1 MSKSLLLLIALA
13 AFGWQEP
20 VTLTAG
26 QPVERQIATGE
37 SHAYQVTLTAGQFVR
52 VRLQPRNMDGV
63 LSLSGPSGTA
73 PIQMNAAPPDE
84 EESLSLEVAVAGVY
98 RFVVRG
104 SRTPAPPGTY
114 RIEAIVQSAATP
126 ADRKRIAAE
135 GLMLEAGELAKQRAA
150 TAPQTI
156 AKLEQAASLWREIGE
171 LSFVGHTML
180 AIGSVH
186 ATINRPDKA
195 VEFFEQALASYV
207 EAKNRTAEAE
217 ALFRLGSTFGNI
229 GQTERSIH
237 YFERE
242 LAVYQALKDRNAVGR
257 VLGNLG
263 LANLMLARNGKA
275 LEYLAPALE
284 IARESKNL
292 RNEGRWL
299 STLGSIY
306 FRMSRYEKA
315 IEYHEQALPVLRAA
329 KHTLGEAD
337 AFMALSYAYT
347 ELGRGEKALANCE
360 QAIALFREAK
370 YRIGEGNT
378 LVAMGNV
385 HSRQQEFEKALQVY
399 EQALV
404 IFREIKNRQGEGTAL
419 NNIGS
424 MHAKLGRDEKA
435 IEYLEQGRVIGR
447 ELKNRR
453 SEAFALAELGGAQHR
468 LGREGAID
476 TLTQGLA
483 LAREIGEPTAEVRA
497 LGSLAKAEFER
508 GNTDRAHVLIGEAL
522 GKAEALRSD
531 GLSPESRA
539 GFLATSQRLYQFNTD
554 LLMNRHRSEPTKGF
568 DAMAVESSER
578 QRARSLLELLAE
590 ARADLRQGVD
600 PALVERER
608 ELGQKLNEK
617 AAGLM
622 QARQPQQV
630 EALKREI
637 GQLENDYERTQ
648 AAIRKSSP
656 RYAALTQPQ
665 PLKFKEI
672 QQQLDADTLLLEYAL
687 GEQRS
692 HLWAITRDSLASY
705 ELPKGAEIQRSA
717 MNVYDLLT
725 ARSAVNRSETALRRR
740 ARIAEAEAKL
750 PAAAQELSRTL
761 LAPVADQLGNKRLV
775 IVADG
780 ALQYVPFGMLPDPA
794 TRGQGDAATR
804 RSGEPRRADLVP
816 LIVRHEII
824 NLPSA
829 SALAVQRRELAGRA
843 PAPKMLAVIA
853 DPVFDRVDA
862 RFKAPAAPEEVEKAS
877 SALLAMADSRSV
889 EQLAEK
895 SGPQGGVATRRL
907 TIPRLPYTRQEA
919 TRLLAL
925 APKGASF
932 GAIDFQAS
940 RETVL
945 KAGLDQYRYVHFAT
959 HGLMDAERPGLSAL
973 VLSLVD
979 ENGRPQNGFL
989 RTNDIY
995 NMKLPADLVVL
1006 SACQTGLGKEIRG
1019 EGMIGLTRGFMYAGA
1034 ARVVVS
1040 LWNVNDQATADLMT
1054 KFYEKMLARGERPA
1068 AALRAA
1074 QVEMWKQ
1081 KQWQAPYYWAA
1092 FVIQGEWK

>member
-1 MSKSLLLLIALA
+1 MSKSLLLLIVLA
-13 AFGWQEP
+13 AFGWQAP
-20 VTLTAG
+20 ATLTAG

-37 SHAYQVTLTAGQFVR
+37 SHAYQMTLAAGQFVN
-52 VRLQPRNMDGV
+52 VRLQPRNMDAV
-63 LSLSGPSGTA
+63 LSLSGPAGTA
-73 PIQMNAAPPDE
+73 PIQMNGAPPDE
-84 EESLSLEVAVAGVY
+84 EESLSIEVAVAGVY

-104 SRTPAPPGTY
+104 SLTPAPPGTY
-114 RIEAIVQSAATP
+114 RIEAIVRSAATP

-156 AKLEQAASLWREIGE
+156 AKLEQAASLWRELGE
-171 LSFVGHTML
+171 LSFVGHAML

-186 ATINRPDKA
+186 ATSNRPDKA
-195 VEFFEQALASYV
+195 VEFFEQALATYV

-229 GQTERSIH
+229 GQTERAIH

-242 LAVYQALKDRNAVGR
+242 LAVYQALNDRIAAGR

-263 LANLMLARNGKA
+263 LANLMLSRNAKA
-275 LEYLAPALE
+275 LEYLTPALE
-284 IARESKNL
+284 IARESKNP

-315 IEYHEQALPVLRAA
+315 IDYHEQALPVLRAA
-329 KHTLGEAD
+329 KQTLGEAD
-337 AFMALSYAYT
+337 ALMSLSYAYT
-347 ELGRGEKALANCE
+347 ELGRSDKALANCE
-360 QAIALFREAK
+360 QALALFREAK

-476 TLTQGLA
+476 TLAQGLA
-483 LAREIGEPTAEVRA
+483 LAREISEPTAEVRA

-508 GNTDRAHVLIGEAL
+508 GNKDRAQELIGEAL

-539 GFLATSQRLYQFNTD
+539 GFLATSQLIYQFNTD

-578 QRARSLLELLAE
+578 QRARSLLDLLAE

-608 ELGQKLNEK
+608 ELGEKLNEK
-617 AAGLM
+617 AQGLM
-622 QARQPQQV
+622 QARQPQQA

-637 GQLENDYERTQ
+637 AQLENDYERTQ
-648 AAIRKSSP
+648 VAIRKNSP

-665 PLKFKEI
+665 PLKFGEI
-672 QQQLDADTLLLEYAL
+672 QQQLDADTLLLEYTL
-687 GEQRS
+687 GEERS
-692 HLWAITRDSLASY
+692 HLWAITRDSIASF
-705 ELPKGAEIQRSA
+705 ELPKRKEVQERAQA
-717 MNVYDLLT
+717 VYDLLT
-725 ARSAVNRSETALRRR
+725 ARGTASRTETAAQRRDR
-740 ARIAEAEAKL
+740 LAKAEAAL
-750 PAAAQELSRTL
+750 PAAAGELSRL
-761 LAPVADQLGNKRLV
+761 VLGPVADRLGDKRLV

-780 ALQYVPFGMLPDPA
+780 ALQYVPFGMLPTPE
-794 TRGQGDAATR
+794 TR
-804 RSGEPRRADLVP
+804 RSGPGRRVEPVP
-816 LIVRHEII
+816 LIVRHEIVS
-824 NLPSA
+824 LPSV
-829 SALAVQRRELAGRA
+829 SALAVQRRELAGRT

-862 RFKAPAAPEEVEKAS
+862 RFPAPAASDEVEKAS

-889 EQLAEK
+889 DQLSEK
-895 SGPQGGVATRRL
+895 AGPQAGAASRRPA
-907 TIPRLPYTRQEA
+907 IPRLPYTRQEA

-925 APKGASF
+925 APREASF
-932 GAIDFQAS
+932 SAIDFQAS

-945 KAGLDQYRYVHFAT
+945 QAGLDQYRYVHFAT

-979 ENGRPQNGFL
+979 EKGKPRNGFL
-989 RTNDIY
+989 RANDIY
-995 NMKLPADLVVL
+995 NMKLPAELVVL

-1054 KFYEKMLARGERPA
+1054 GFYEKMLRQGARPA

-1074 QVEMWKQ
+1074 QVEMWRRT
-1081 KQWQAPYYWAA
+1081 QWKSPYYWAA
-1092 FVIQGEWK
+1092 FVLQGEWR